1 MECRVLVTDPLARP
15 GIARLEA
22 ACRVDVRTGLAP
34 GELER
39 IVGDYDALVVRS
51 ATQVTAEVLSCG
63 TRLRVVGRAGTGV
76 DNVDLEAATRCGIL
90 VVNAPTSNTI
100 AVAEHTLALILAL
113 ARNIV
118 PANAS
123 AHAGEWRR
131 SRFMGCE
138 LRGRTL
144 GLVGLGRV
152 GSAVAVRARALEMR
166 LLAHDP
172 LVSTERAAQLDV
184 RLVDLDEL
192 LATSDVVSLHAP
204 ATERTRGMIGAREL
218 GRMRPE
224 AYLINCARGDLV
236 DTEALA
242 EALAAKQLAGAG
254 LDVYP
259 SEPHVPESLR
269 GLPNVLLTPHLGAST
284 QEAQD
289 SAAEEVAQQVID
301 VLAGREPRYPV
312 NLAPLSDEERTQL
325 APYLDLAGRLGRF
338 YGQYASNNVSCL
350 EIVYGGEVAGLNTS
364 LLTSALLAGVLA
376 ETSDVPANLVN
387 ARVLARD
394 RGVEVTEVL
403 SEDAEGFEHL
413 ISLRAETSAGPFRL
427 SGAVLRG
434 ESHIVRIGEFW
445 FDFHASGELLL
456 SEHREQPGV
465 IGQMGTLLGDL
476 GVSIS
481 FVQVGRRARGGEGL
495 MILGLDDRLS
505 NEGLARLLTLP
516 SVRRAQV
523 VRL

>member
-1 MECRVLVTDPLARP
+1 MECRVLVTDALAQS
-15 GIARLEA
+15 GIERLER
-22 ACRVDVRTGLAP
+22 ACRVDVRVGISPEELADII
-34 GELER
+34 GE
-39 IVGDYDALVVRS
+39 YDALVVRS
-51 ATQVTAEVLSCG
+51 ATRVTAEILCRG
-63 TRLRVVGRAGTGV
+63 TRLRVVARAGTGV
-76 DNVDLEAATRCGIL
+76 DNVDLDAGIL

-100 AVAEHTLALILAL
+100 AVAEHALALMLCL
-113 ARNIV
+113 ARNVV

-123 AHAGEWRR
+123 THAGNWER
-131 SRFMGCE
+131 SRLMGCE

-152 GSAVAVRARALEMR
+152 GSAVAARARALEMR

-172 LVSTERAAQLDV
+172 LVSSERAAQLDV

-192 LATSDVVSLHAP
+192 LASSDVVSLHAP
-204 ATERTRGMIGAREL
+204 ATERTRKMIGPREL
-218 GRMRPE
+218 SLMRPD
-224 AYLINCARGDLV
+224 AYLINCARGELV
-236 DTEALA
+236 DEEALA
-242 EALAAKQLAGAG
+242 HALSEGRLAGAG
-254 LDVYP
+254 LDVY
-259 SEPHVPESLR
+259 STEPHVPEALR

-289 SAAEEVAQQVID
+289 SAAEEVAQQVVD
-301 VLAGREPRYPV
+301 VLEGREPHYPV
-312 NLAPLSDEERTQL
+312 NLSPLSDEERATL

-350 EIVYGGEVAGLNTS
+350 EIVYGGEAAGLNTA

-376 ETSDVPANLVN
+376 ESSDVPANLVN

-413 ISLRAETSAGPFRL
+413 LSLRAETTAGPFRL

-434 ESHIVRIGEFW
+434 EPHIVRIGEFW

-456 SEHREQPGV
+456 SEHLEQPGV

-495 MILGLDDRLS
+495 MILGLDEPLS
-505 NEGLARLLTLP
+505 TEGLARLMTLP
-516 SVRRAQV
+516 SVRRARR